1 MLHFAS
7 SPCPALLKGLS
18 MSRPETTKGK
28 NLSPLEVEILGAIDV
43 QDLVERSTQPLETS
57 QAPKLC
63 RLRQIHHEIARM
75 LASGLT
81 ETEVAASTGY
91 SQSRIS
97 ILKADPSFKELLA
110 YYATRQEEIFIDVRK
125 RLAMLGTDAVAEL
138 QDRLDYK
145 PDSLTN
151 TQLIE
156 ITKASLDRA
165 GFNPVNKTESVQVLL
180 TGDEL
185 AQMKSKVGGAS
196 SVRVVES
203 LSSNTEPAKL
213 QDSEE

>member
-1 MLHFAS
+1 MKA
-7 SPCPALLKGLS
+7 
-18 MSRPETTKGK
+18 ETTKGK
-28 NLSPLEVEILGAIDV
+28 MLSPLELEVLGGVDV
-43 QDLVERSTQPLETS
+43 SDLVERTTAELQTS
-57 QAPKLC
+57 EAPSIA
-63 RLRQIHHEIARM
+63 RLRQIHHEIARL

-91 SQSRIS
+91 SLSRIS
-97 ILKADPSFKELLA
+97 ILKGDPSFKELLA
-110 YYATRQEEIFIDVRK
+110 YYAARSEEQFLDVRK
-125 RLAMLGTDAVAEL
+125 RLAILGTDAVAEL

-156 ITKASLDRA
+156 ITKTTLDRA
-165 GFNPVNKTESVQVLL
+165 GFSPVSKSENVQVLL

-185 AQMKSKVGGAS
+185 EKLKQNVGGGN
-196 SVRVVES
+196 VRIVES
-203 LSSNTEPAKL
+203 LSSDNRPAER

>member
-1 MLHFAS
+1 MPKYETA
-7 SPCPALLKGLS
+7 KGR
-18 MSRPETTKGK
+18 MV
-28 NLSPLEVEILGAIDV
+28 SPLEVEVLDAIDV
-43 QDLVERSTQPLETS
+43 SDLVERAASPLATS
-57 QAPKLC
+57 EAPSIAK
-63 RLRQIHHEIARM
+63 LRQIHHEIARL
-75 LASGLT
+75 LASGLN

-91 SQSRIS
+91 SISRIS
-97 ILKADPSFKELLA
+97 ILKQDPSFKELLA
-110 YYATRQEEIFIDVRK
+110 YYSQKSEEVFIDVRK

-156 ITKASLDRA
+156 ITKATLDRA
-165 GFNPVNKTESVQVLL
+165 GYNPVAKSENVQVLL

-185 AQMKSKVGGAS
+185 AKMKSKIGGAN
-196 SVRVVES
+196 VRVVDT
-203 LSSNTEPAKL
+203 LSSGSGLAGR

>member
-1 MLHFAS
+1 MKA
-7 SPCPALLKGLS
+7 
-18 MSRPETTKGK
+18 ETTKGK
-28 NLSPLEVEILGAIDV
+28 MLSPLELEVLGGVDV
-43 QDLVERSTQPLETS
+43 SDLVERTTAELQTS
-57 QAPKLC
+57 EAPSIA
-63 RLRQIHHEIARM
+63 RLRQIHHEIARL

-91 SQSRIS
+91 SLSRIS
-97 ILKADPSFKELLA
+97 ILKGDPSFKELLA
-110 YYATRQEEIFIDVRK
+110 YYAARSEEQFLDVRK
-125 RLAMLGTDAVAEL
+125 RLAILGTDAVAEL

-156 ITKASLDRA
+156 ITKTTLDRA
-165 GFNPVNKTESVQVLL
+165 GFSPVSKSENVQVLL

-185 AQMKSKVGGAS
+185 EKLKQNIGGGN
-196 SVRVVES
+196 VRIVES
-203 LSSNTEPAKL
+203 LSSDRRPAEC

>member
-1 MLHFAS
+1 MKA
-7 SPCPALLKGLS
+7 
-18 MSRPETTKGK
+18 ETTKGK
-28 NLSPLEVEILGAIDV
+28 MLSPLELEVLGGVDV
-43 QDLVERSTQPLETS
+43 NDLVERTTAELQTS
-57 QAPKLC
+57 EAPSIA
-63 RLRQIHHEIARM
+63 RLRQIHHEIARL

-91 SQSRIS
+91 SLSRIS
-97 ILKADPSFKELLA
+97 ILKGDPSFKELLA
-110 YYATRQEEIFIDVRK
+110 YYAARSEEQFLDVRK
-125 RLAMLGTDAVAEL
+125 RLAILGTDAVAEL

-156 ITKASLDRA
+156 ITKTTLDRA
-165 GFNPVNKTESVQVLL
+165 GFSPVSKSENVQVLL

-185 AQMKSKVGGAS
+185 EKLKQNIGGGN
-196 SVRVVES
+196 VRIVES
-203 LSSNTEPAKL
+203 LSSDNRPAER

>member
-1 MLHFAS
+1 MKA
-7 SPCPALLKGLS
+7 
-18 MSRPETTKGK
+18 ETTKGK
-28 NLSPLEVEILGAIDV
+28 MLSPLELEVLGGVDV
-43 QDLVERSTQPLETS
+43 SDLVERTTAELQTS
-57 QAPKLC
+57 EAPSIA
-63 RLRQIHHEIARM
+63 RLRQIHHEIARL

-91 SQSRIS
+91 SLSRIS
-97 ILKADPSFKELLA
+97 ILKGDPSFKELLA
-110 YYATRQEEIFIDVRK
+110 YYAARSEEQFLDVRK
-125 RLAMLGTDAVAEL
+125 RLAILGTDAVAEL

-156 ITKASLDRA
+156 ITKTTLDRA
-165 GFNPVNKTESVQVLL
+165 GFSPVSKSENVQVLL

-185 AQMKSKVGGAS
+185 EKLKQNIGGGN
-196 SVRVVES
+196 VRIVES
-203 LSSNTEPAKL
+203 LSSDNRPAER

>member
-1 MLHFAS
+1 MPKA
-7 SPCPALLKGLS
+7 
-18 MSRPETTKGK
+18 ETTKGK
-28 NLSPLEVEILGAIDV
+28 QLSPLEIEVLGAIDV
-43 QDLVERSTQPLETS
+43 QDLVERSVQPVETS
-57 QAPKLC
+57 QAPKLA

-75 LASGLT
+75 LSSGLT

-110 YYATRQEEIFIDVRK
+110 YYASRQEEIFVDVRK

-138 QDRLDYK
+138 QDRLDFK

-165 GFNPVNKTESVQVLL
+165 GFNPVAKSESVQVLL

-185 AQMKSKVGGAS
+185 AQMKSKLQGGAD
-196 SVRVVES
+196 VRVVES
-203 LSSNTEPAKL
+203 LSSDSGLAKL